1 MRICVYGAASEQ
13 IASRFKNE
21 AYELGKRIAE
31 SGGEIVYGG
40 GSTGV
45 MGAVSRGAKEAGGKV
60 IGIAPRFFDAQGV
73 LDKNV
78 TELIFTDTMRERKA
92 RMEEMADA
100 FVMAPG
106 GIGTFEEFFE
116 ILTLRQ
122 LSRHDK
128 PIAVLNTDGYYS
140 PLDAFLRQS
149 AQRGFIAQENL
160 KLYEMC
166 ENAADVVSY
175 FKRALACGGKNV

>member
-1 MRICVYGAASEQ
+1 
-13 IASRFKNE
+13 
-21 AYELGKRIAE
+21 
-31 SGGEIVYGG
+31 
-40 GSTGV
+40 
-45 MGAVSRGAKEAGGKV
+45 MGAVSRGAKEAGGNV
-60 IGIAPRFFDAQGV
+60 IGIAPRFFDVQGV

-92 RMEEMADA
+92 KMEELADA

-128 PIAVLNTDGYYS
+128 PIAVLNTDGYYA
-140 PLDAFLRQS
+140 PLDAFLKQS

-166 ENAADVVSY
+166 ESAADAVAYLKCV
-175 FKRALACGGKNV
+175 LAR

>member
-13 IASRFKNE
+13 IAPCFKDE
-21 AYELGKRIAE
+21 AYELGKRIAA

-45 MGAVSRGAKEAGGKV
+45 MGAVSRGAKEVGGKV
-60 IGIAPRFFDAQGV
+60 IGIAPRFFDVQGV

-92 RMEEMADA
+92 KMEELADA

-128 PIAVLNTDGYYS
+128 PIAVLNTDGYYA
-140 PLDAFLRQS
+140 PLDAFLKQS

-166 ENAADVVSY
+166 ESAADAVAY
-175 FKRALACGGKNV
+175 LKRVLTR